1 MKRRLFIGIARSADG
16 WMIRF
21 EAMVSNDS
29 VLIMVIV
36 TCFLQL
42 MYVAFWLR
50 FNNLNTQLGFFK

>member
-1 MKRRLFIGIARSADG
+1 VRIVRDG
-16 WMIRF
+16 
-21 EAMVSNDS
+21 S
-29 VLIMVIV
+29 VLIRAIV